1 MRVSLMLHSTLLDHI
16 QLLQVYNTVA
26 FYPSRPNIAS
36 AGILYCYIL
45 PFQTIYSF
53 CRYIILLHSTLL
65 DQIQL
70 LLYIIL
76 LHSTLLDHIYSF
88 CMYIILLHSILLD
101 HIQLLHVYYTVAFY
115 SILLDHLQLL
125 QVYYIILLHSTV
137 TFYPCRPNIAS
148 AGIVYCCIP
157 PFQTIYTRF
166 CRYIILLHSILL
178 DHIQLLQV
186 YYTVAFHPSRPYIL
200 ASAGILFCCIISFQ
214 TK

>member
-88 CMYIILLHSILLD
+88 CMYIILLHSILSFW
-101 HIQLLHVYYTVAFY
+101 IIYSFY
-115 SILLDHLQLL
+115 R
-125 QVYYIILLHSTV
+125 YIILYCFILLLHSTLV
-137 TFYPCRPNIAS
+137 DQIW
-148 AGIVYCCIP
+148 
-157 PFQTIYTRF
+157 
-166 CRYIILLHSILL
+166 LLL
-178 DHIQLLQV
+178 V
-186 YYTVAFHPSRPYIL
+186 YYTVAFHPSRSYIIRNHKEME
-200 ASAGILFCCIISFQ
+200 SARGPVMDLPDRLQVQEAPSRPCSNWTQSI
-214 TK
+214 